1 MKRCK
6 FFFIALAAGTLVV
19 ATQAAKLPEKI
30 RVLSC
35 DLAAAGANDVSS
47 ELKSLLD
54 KADPDIV
61 FLQHAADWEAC
72 DQICKLRPGLR
83 VLTCSSFSTGR
94 GEVAILARD
103 KAMLSWS
110 DAISKDNGFAF
121 AVLQAGSR
129 KFGVFSIQTTD
140 PSNASADR
148 MVAEVKRLQQFANNR
163 PESFL
168 IAGAPLANAPLAENG
183 FETIALDSAPG
194 AKKASQFWTFNAGF
208 ICRPR
213 ALNVAG
219 LAAPVVVTDIDTA
232 NTFATK
238 FAYQNVLL
246 FPGENPAPVQAVLA
260 PSTLA
265 PKKSPMPWIVGGSVG
280 ALLLFA
286 LLFRRRKT
294 PMAVVLAQPSGV
306 GPAEGELSEP
316 MRQNLIGW
324 LKTIF
329 VQRLIADRRKMMADE
344 SDATRRTLAIEQRLS
359 ELQISLQDRISGYE
373 SRIARLESELSAAT
387 FENRELIR
395 SQINDLKEKV
405 AKARE
410 EFVVVRN

>member
-6 FFFIALAAGTLVV
+6 FIFVALAAAIFTV
-19 ATQAAKLPEKI
+19 ATHAAKLPEKI

-35 DLAAAGANDVSS
+35 DLAGAGANDISS
-47 ELKSLLD
+47 DLKSLLD

-61 FLQHAADWEAC
+61 FLQHVADWEAC

-83 VLTCSSFSTGR
+83 VLTCSSFATGR

-110 DAISKDNGFAF
+110 DAIAKDNGFAF
-121 AVLQAGSR
+121 AVIEAGPR
-129 KFGVFSIQTTD
+129 KLGIFSVQTTD
-140 PSNASADR
+140 PSNAPAER
-148 MVAEVKRLQQFANNR
+148 MVTEVKKLQQFAKNR

-183 FETIALDSAPG
+183 FETISIDSAAG
-194 AKKASQFWTFNAGF
+194 AKNTSQLWTFNAGF
-208 ICRPR
+208 ICQPR
-213 ALNVAG
+213 ALKVAG
-219 LAAPVVVTDIDTA
+219 LSTPVAVTDIDTA

-246 FPGENPAPVQAVLA
+246 FPGETPAPVQAVLA
-260 PSTLA
+260 PATEA
-265 PKKSPMPWIVGGSVG
+265 PKKSPLPWIVGGSLA

-286 LLFRRRKT
+286 LIFRRRT
-294 PMAVVLAQPSGV
+294 NSAAMVLAQPTGV
-306 GPAEGELSEP
+306 GPAQELSEP
-316 MRQNLIGW
+316 MRQNLVSW

-344 SDATRRTLAIEQRLS
+344 SDATRRTLAIEQKLS
-359 ELQISLQDRISGYE
+359 ELQVSLQDRISGYE
-373 SRIARLESELSAAT
+373 NRIARLESELSAAT

-395 SQINDLKEKV
+395 LQISDLKEKV
-405 AKARE
+405 AKAKE
-410 EFVVVRN
+410 EYVFRN

>member
-1 MKRCK
+1 MKTCK
-6 FFFIALAAGTLVV
+6 FFFIAAAAGILAVT
-19 ATQAAKLPEKI
+19 TQAAKLPEKI

-35 DLAAAGANDVSS
+35 DLAAGGAEGSP

-61 FLQHAADWEAC
+61 FLQHVTDWEAC

-83 VLTCSSFSTGR
+83 VLTCSSFSNGR
-94 GEVAILARD
+94 GEVAILGRD
-103 KAMLSWS
+103 KATLSWS
-110 DAISKDNGFAF
+110 DTIAKDNGFAF
-121 AVLQAGSR
+121 AVIQAGAR
-129 KFGVFSIQTTD
+129 KLGVFSVQTTD
-140 PSNASADR
+140 ASNASADR

-168 IAGAPLANAPLAENG
+168 IAGAPLANTTLAENG
-183 FETIALDSAPG
+183 FETISVDSTPG
-194 AKKASQFWTFNAGF
+194 TKIGAQLWTLNAGF

-213 ALNVAG
+213 ALNIAG
-219 LAAPVVVTDIDTA
+219 LAVPALVTDIDTA

-238 FAYQNVLL
+238 FAYQNNLL
-246 FPGENPAPVQAVLA
+246 FAGETPAPVQAVLA
-260 PSTLA
+260 PSIPAAKKLPTL
-265 PKKSPMPWIVGGSVG
+265 WIIGGSVG
-280 ALLLFA
+280 GLLLIA
-286 LLFRRRKT
+286 LLFGRRKNS
-294 PMAVVLAQPSGV
+294 MAVVLAQPSGV
-306 GPAEGELSEP
+306 GPANEISEP
-316 MRQNLIGW
+316 TRQNLVAW

-344 SDATRRTLAIEQRLS
+344 SEATRRTLVIEQKLS
-359 ELQISLQDRISGYE
+359 DLQVSLQNRISGYE

-395 SQINDLKEKV
+395 QQISDLKEKV
-405 AKARE
+405 SKARE